1 MGDRARADVLPS
13 WVRAIDC
20 HGHLNF
26 DCYDEDR
33 DLVVA
38 RAKEAGV
45 ASIAVGINVESSARA
60 IELSGDGRYATVGL
74 HPLYVKGGST
84 EEEGEEWN
92 ADVFATL
99 AQHPALVALG
109 ECGLDYSRLPA
120 GDEANAKALQRAAFE
135 GQIAIAAA
143 AGKPLMIHC
152 RDAYDDVLG
161 ILDEAARAGLKPNAN
176 FHFFA
181 GSEEHLKVILDRGY
195 TISFT
200 GVITFADSY
209 APLVRYAPLDRIL
222 SETDCPYV
230 APVPHRG
237 KRNEPAHVVE
247 VIKAIARLKGVGEA
261 EAEAQLLANAG
272 RVFRI

>member
-1 MGDRARADVLPS
+1 MTQPLPS
-13 WVRAIDC
+13 WVRATDC

-26 DCYDEDR
+26 DVYDADR
-33 DLVVA
+33 DEVVA

-45 ASIAVGINVESSARA
+45 ASIAVGVSAESSARA

-84 EEEGEEWN
+84 EEEGEAWD
-92 ADVFATL
+92 AAVFAGL
-99 AQHPALVALG
+99 AENPAAVAIG

-120 GDEANAKALQRAAFE
+120 ENEAAAKALQRAAFE

-161 ILDEAARAGLKPNAN
+161 IFDEAARGGLAPTAN

-181 GSEEHLKVILDRGY
+181 GSEDHLRAILDRGF
-195 TISFT
+195 TVSFT
-200 GVITFADSY
+200 GVITFAESY
-209 APLVRYAPLDRIL
+209 ALLVRFAPWDRIL

-237 KRNEPAHVVE
+237 KRNEPAFVWEVVR
-247 VIKAIARLKGVGEA
+247 ALAALKGAGEA
-261 EAEAQLLANAG
+261 EAAETLLRNAR
-272 RVFRI
+272 RVFSF

>member
-1 MGDRARADVLPS
+1 MAELLPT

-26 DCYDEDR
+26 DVYDVDR
-33 DLVVA
+33 EAVVA

-45 ASIAVGINVESSARA
+45 ASIAVGVSAESSARA
-60 IELSGDGRYATVGL
+60 IELAGDGRYATVGL

-84 EEEGEEWN
+84 EEEGESWEP
-92 ADVFATL
+92 ATFATL
-99 AQHPALVALG
+99 AENPAAVAIG

-120 GDEANAKALQRAAFE
+120 GDEASAKALQRACFE

-152 RDAYDDVLG
+152 RDAYDDCLG
-161 ILDEAARAGLKPNAN
+161 ILDEAARAGLKPLAN

-181 GSEEHLKVILDRGY
+181 GSEEHLKIILDRGY
-195 TISFT
+195 TVSFT
-200 GVITFADSY
+200 GVITFAQSY
-209 APLVRYAPLDRIL
+209 APLVRYCPLDRML

-247 VIKAIARLKGVGEA
+247 VVRSIAALKGVGEA
-261 EAEAQLLANAG
+261 EAESQLLANAR
-272 RVFRI
+272 RVFGI